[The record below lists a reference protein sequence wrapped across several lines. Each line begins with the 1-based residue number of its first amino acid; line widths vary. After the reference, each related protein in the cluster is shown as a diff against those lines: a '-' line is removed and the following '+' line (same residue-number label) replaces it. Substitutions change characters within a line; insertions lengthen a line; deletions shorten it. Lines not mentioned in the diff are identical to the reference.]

1 MSEWR
6 TEVTVSER
14 LNIPI
19 EEIREYRNAALTE
32 SDGDY
37 TRKGKPLGVKW
48 SGDAYAKYLK
58 HLGLPDEAVEK
69 EVQKEEE
76 IREAMIIRS
85 WPAVKNTTTVLCTF
99 DLKANPKRYDLG
111 AGFVS
116 AKLGGRHRTR
126 RPDGGQEVRWRAGQ
140 RIMIKRVDE
149 TNWKLHKR
157 IRFRS

>member
-1 MSEWR
+1 MSEWL

-19 EEIREYRNAALTE
+19 EEIRAFRNEHLTL

-48 SGDAYAKYLK
+48 SKGAYAKYLQ
-58 HLGLPDEAVEK
+58 HLGLPPEAVEK
-69 EVQKEEE
+69 EVEKEEE
-76 IREAMIIRS
+76 VREAMIIRS

-99 DLKANPKRYDLG
+99 DLKANPKRYDLA
-111 AGFVS
+111 AGFVPV
-116 AKLGGRHRTR
+116 KLGGRHRSR

-140 RIMIKRVDE
+140 RIMVKRMDK

-157 IRFRS
+157 IRFKS